1 MTYFLNRLS
10 TGWCKFIALYIHIAV
25 VIGTVTGDSFTHVSI
40 SLDRDLSLMYSFA
53 RRKVNNPII
62 GGFIHEDIDTG
73 IFARN
78 PECPCRVYRL
88 TVSDK
93 DYRRIARR
101 IEFMDAHRAM
111 YGYNILGLLLCAA
124 GIPLK
129 RRRKFYCSQFVGS
142 MLDMTESVTLPKNPF
157 RMKPVDFMG
166 ITDAVLVYSGPL
178 CHSRSESICAGVAQ
192 LRA

>member
-1 MTYFLNRLS
+1 MRYIYILLS
-10 TGWCKFIALYIHIAV
+10 RTGTV
-25 VIGTVTGDSFTHVSI
+25 VSRAIGTVTGDSFTHVSI

-78 PECPCRVYRL
+78 PDCPCRVYRL
-88 TVSDK
+88 AVSDR
-93 DYRRIARR
+93 DYRRIAGR
-101 IEFMDAHRAM
+101 IAFMDEHRGM

-124 GIPLK
+124 GIPLR

-157 RMKPVDFMG
+157 RMKPEDFTT
-166 ITDAVLVYSGPL
+166 ISDAVLVYSGPL
-178 CHSRSESICAGVAQ
+178 CHSRPDSVCVGASM
-192 LRA
+192 